1 MEKYRDRN
9 LPAGERAR
17 DLLSRMTRKEKIG
30 QLNQRL
36 YGFRIYERRR
46 TSEGEE
52 VVLSDEF
59 REEVLKYGGM
69 GALYGLYRADPW
81 ADKDYS
87 TGLTGV
93 LARKAYNEVQRFVT
107 EHSRFGIPALMSTE
121 CPHGHQAQDGYL
133 LPVNLAAGATFHP
146 GLIREAYRVCGRQ
159 LAEDGVDLALVS
171 MLDVLRDPRWGRSE
185 ECYGEDP
192 FLCAR
197 MAEAAVKGMR
207 EGGPAVVAKHFAAQ
221 GEGTGG
227 VNASAARI
235 GERELREIHLPPM
248 AACAKAG
255 VEGVMAAY
263 NEIDGIYCHVN
274 RWLLTDV
281 LRREMGFD
289 GIVMSDGVA
298 IDQLD
303 VMTGDNVVSGA
314 MALSAGVDMGLWDNA
329 FGRLEEAVER
339 GLVTDGEIDRAA
351 LRVLTLK
358 FQRGLF
364 EHPFLEE
371 TKGEV
376 FSVHR
381 QPESLRM
388 AQESMVLL
396 KNEGSILPLSEE
408 RLSGILVT
416 GPNADALYNQLGD
429 YTPPL
434 RESEGTTVLQ
444 GLREAFGEER
454 ITFARGCHL
463 REGEKELLQEARDKA
478 KNCDAIVC
486 VLGGSS
492 SRFSGATF
500 DANGAALTG
509 DDSDGSIARITM
521 DCGEGMDC
529 ADLQLPSAQL
539 ELLQAM
545 AESGRP
551 LIALVISGRP
561 LALADVCRLADAV
574 ILAFYPGPAGGKA
587 AAGILAG
594 QVNPSGRLPV
604 SLPRSTGQVPVYYN
618 YKNSYRGMHYMD
630 EKEGPLYPFG
640 YGLDYSRYEW
650 AVESC
655 TEKTSP
661 AELERDGVA
670 LRIRVKNAGNRGGF
684 AVPQVYVT
692 DVAASVARRV
702 KELKA
707 FEKVWLEAGEEKEV
721 LLSLNRDAFCIWNN
735 KMEFVPEP
743 GTFVLEL
750 ADQGKT
756 IWKGEFEL
764 CI

>member
-1 MEKYRDRN
+1 MEKFRDQN
-9 LPAGERAR
+9 LPAAERAR

-36 YGFRIYERRR
+36 YGFRIYERKH
-46 TSEGEE
+46 TPEGEE

-81 ADKDYS
+81 ADKDYT

-93 LARKAYNEVQRFVT
+93 LARKAYNQVQRFAV
-107 EHSRFGIPALMSTE
+107 EHSRFGIPVLMSSE
-121 CPHGHQAQDGYL
+121 CPHGHQALDGYL
-133 LPVNLAAGATFHP
+133 LPVNLAAGATFDP
-146 GLIREAYRVCGRQ
+146 ELIRSAYRVCGRQ
-159 LAEDGVDLALVS
+159 LAQDGVDLALVS

-192 FLCAR
+192 VLCAR
-197 MAEAAVKGMR
+197 MAQAAVKGMK

-248 AACAKAG
+248 AACAREG
-255 VEGVMAAY
+255 VQGVMAAY

-274 RWLLTDV
+274 KWLLTDV
-281 LRREMGFD
+281 LRKEMGFD

-303 VMTGDNVVSGA
+303 LMTGDNVVSGA
-314 MALSAGVDMGLWDNA
+314 LALSAGVDMGLWDYA
-329 FGRLEEAVER
+329 FGRLEEAAER
-339 GLVTDGEIDRAA
+339 GLVTDEEIDRAA

-358 FQRGLF
+358 FERGLF
-364 EHPFLEE
+364 EHPYLEE
-371 TKGEV
+371 TEGEI
-376 FSVHR
+376 FSVRR
-381 QPESLRM
+381 QPESLQM
-388 AQESMVLL
+388 AKESMVLL
-396 KNEGSILPLSEE
+396 KNDGILPLCAQTT
-408 RLSGILVT
+408 GKILVT

-434 RESEGTTVLQ
+434 RETEGTTVLQ
-444 GLREAFGEER
+444 GLSQALGAARVD
-454 ITFARGCHL
+454 FAPGCYL
-463 REGEKELLQEARDKA
+463 RERDEDLLCQARKKA
-478 KNCDAIVC
+478 ESCDAVVC

-500 DANGAALTG
+500 DSNGAALT
-509 DDSDGSIARITM
+509 DEQATARITM

-529 ADLQLPSAQL
+529 AVLELPAAQL
-539 ELLQAM
+539 ELLSAM

-551 LIALVISGRP
+551 VITLVIAGRP
-561 LALADVCRLADAV
+561 LALTQVCERSGAV
-574 ILAFYPGPAGGKA
+574 VLAFYPGPAGGEA
-587 AAGILAG
+587 AAEILTG
-594 QVNPSGRLPV
+594 KENPSGRLPV
-604 SLPRSTGQVPVYYN
+604 SLPRSSGQVPVYYN
-618 YKNSYRGMHYMD
+618 YRNSYKGMHYMD

-640 YGLDYSRYEW
+640 YGLDYGEYVW
-650 AVESC
+650 SC
-655 TEKTSP
+655 GQCPGKVTM
-661 AELERDGVA
+661 AELEKDGVTVG
-670 LRIRVKNAGNRGGF
+670 IRVKNVGGRDGSVV
-684 AVPQVYVT
+684 AQLYVT

-707 FEKVWLEAGEEKEV
+707 FEKVRLKAGEEKEIR
-721 LLSLNRDAFCIWNN
+721 LLLDRDALSIWNN
-735 KMEFVPEP
+735 QMKFGPEP
-743 GTFVLEL
+743 GTFLLEL

-756 IWKGEFEL
+756 IWKGELEL

>member
-1 MEKYRDRN
+1 MEKYLDRN

-17 DLLSRMTRKEKIG
+17 DLLSRMTRKEKVG

-36 YGFRIYERRR
+36 YGFRIYERRKGP
-46 TSEGEE
+46 EGEE
-52 VVLSDEF
+52 IVLSDEF
-59 REEVLKYGGM
+59 REEVLKYGGL

-87 TGLTGV
+87 TGLAGM
-93 LARKAYNEVQRFVT
+93 LAKKAYNEVQRFVV
-107 EHSRFGIPALMSTE
+107 EHSRFGIPALMSSE
-121 CPHGHQAQDGYL
+121 CPHGHQALDGYL

-146 GLIREAYRVCGRQ
+146 ELIREAYRVCGRQ
-159 LAEDGVDLALVS
+159 LAQDGVDLALVS

-197 MAEAAVKGMR
+197 MAESAVRGMR

-255 VEGVMAAY
+255 AEGVMAAY
-263 NEIDGIYCHVN
+263 NEIDGIYCHAN

-281 LRREMGFD
+281 LRGEMGFD

-303 VMTGDNVVSGA
+303 AMTGDNVASGA

-329 FGRLEEAVER
+329 FGRLEEAAER
-339 GLVTDGEIDRAA
+339 GLVSDEEIDRAA

-371 TKGEV
+371 AQGEA
-376 FSVHR
+376 FSVRR
-381 QPESLRM
+381 QPESLQM
-388 AQESMVLL
+388 ARESVVLL
-396 KNEGSILPLSEE
+396 KNDGGVLPLSKDTAG
-408 RLSGILVT
+408 RILVT

-444 GLREAFGEER
+444 GIREIFGEGRTDFAPGCYLRERDASLLEE
-454 ITFARGCHL
+454 AS
-463 REGEKELLQEARDKA
+463 KKA
-478 KNCDAIVC
+478 AASDAVIC

-500 DANGAALTG
+500 DANGAALAG
-509 DDSDGSIARITM
+509 EEVSRVTM

-529 ADLQLPSAQL
+529 SDLELPAAQM

-545 AESGRP
+545 ADSGRP
-551 LIALVISGRP
+551 VIALVIGGRP
-561 LALADVCRLADAV
+561 QVLTRVCELASSVL
-574 ILAFYPGPAGGKA
+574 LAFYPGPAGGRA
-587 AAGILAG
+587 AAEILAG
-594 QVNPSGRLPV
+594 LVNPSGRLPV

-618 YKNSYRGMHYMD
+618 YRNSYRGMHYMD
-630 EKEGPLYPFG
+630 QKEGPLYPFG

-650 AVESC
+650 KVESW
-655 TEKTSP
+655 TDRLS
-661 AELERDGVA
+661 ADGLAQEGVEVRA
-670 LRIRVKNAGNRGGF
+670 RVKNAGDCGGF
-684 AVPQVYVT
+684 AVPQLYIT
-692 DVAASVARRV
+692 DVAATVARRV
-702 KELKA
+702 RELKA
-707 FEKVWLEAGEEKEV
+707 FDKIWLDAGEEKEV
-721 LLSLNRDAFCIWNN
+721 RLRLDRDAFCIWND
-735 KMEFVPEP
+735 KMEYGPEP
-743 GTFVLEL
+743 GIFVLAL

>member
-1 MEKYRDRN
+1 MEKYLDRN

-17 DLLSRMTRKEKIG
+17 DLLSRMTRKEKVG

-36 YGFRIYERRR
+36 YGFRIYERRKGP
-46 TSEGEE
+46 EGEE
-52 VVLSDEF
+52 IVLSDEF
-59 REEVLKYGGM
+59 REEVLKYGGL

-87 TGLTGV
+87 TGLAGT
-93 LARKAYNEVQRFVT
+93 LAKKAYNEVQRFVV
-107 EHSRFGIPALMSTE
+107 EHSRFGIPALMSSE
-121 CPHGHQAQDGYL
+121 CPHGHQALDGYL

-146 GLIREAYRVCGRQ
+146 ELIREAYRVCGRQ
-159 LAEDGVDLALVS
+159 LAQDGVDLALVS

-197 MAEAAVKGMR
+197 MAESAVRGMR

-255 VEGVMAAY
+255 AEGVMAAY
-263 NEIDGIYCHVN
+263 NEIDGIYCHAN

-281 LRREMGFD
+281 LRGEMGFD

-303 VMTGDNVVSGA
+303 AMTGDNVASGA

-329 FGRLEEAVER
+329 FGRLEEAAER
-339 GLVTDGEIDRAA
+339 GLVSDEEIDRAA

-371 TKGEV
+371 TQGET
-376 FSVHR
+376 FSVR
-381 QPESLRM
+381 CQQESLQM
-388 AQESMVLL
+388 ARESVVLL
-396 KNEGSILPLSEE
+396 KNDGGVLPLSKDGPG
-408 RLSGILVT
+408 RILVT

-434 RESEGTTVLQ
+434 RESEGTTALQ
-444 GLREAFGEER
+444 GIRETFGEGRTDFAPGCYLRERDASLLEE
-454 ITFARGCHL
+454 AS
-463 REGEKELLQEARDKA
+463 KKA
-478 KNCDAIVC
+478 AASDAVIC

-500 DANGAALTG
+500 DANGAALAG
-509 DDSDGSIARITM
+509 EEAVRVTM

-529 ADLQLPSAQL
+529 SDLELPAAQM

-545 AESGRP
+545 ADSGRP
-551 LIALVISGRP
+551 VIALVIGGRP
-561 LALADVCRLADAV
+561 QVLTRVCELASSVL
-574 ILAFYPGPAGGKA
+574 LAFYPGPAGGRA
-587 AAGILAG
+587 AAEIVAG
-594 QVNPSGRLPV
+594 LVNPSGRLPV

-618 YKNSYRGMHYMD
+618 YRNSYRGMHYMD
-630 EKEGPLYPFG
+630 QKEGPLYPFG

-650 AVESC
+650 KVEGWTDRLS
-655 TEKTSP
+655 
-661 AELERDGVA
+661 ADGLAQEGVEVA
-670 LRIRVKNAGNRGGF
+670 GF
-684 AVPQVYVT
+684 
-692 DVAASVARRV
+692 
-702 KELKA
+702 
-707 FEKVWLEAGEEKEV
+707 
-721 LLSLNRDAFCIWNN
+721 
-735 KMEFVPEP
+735 
-743 GTFVLEL
+743 
-750 ADQGKT
+750 
-756 IWKGEFEL
+756 
-764 CI
+764 